1 MCQIPKTQKAAVVES
16 HEKPIEI
23 KSISVPTPGPDDVL
37 VKIEYTG
44 VCHSDLHIAEGDF
57 PIPPK
62 LPLVGG
68 HEGTGKVVALGSNVK
83 DLKIGDSVGV
93 VCLYSACM
101 SCEYCIQG
109 RETVCPKQELAGYS
123 VDGTFQEYCVARASH
138 LARIPD
144 NLPLADAAPILC
156 AGITVYKGLKETEV
170 RSGQFVTIVGAG
182 GGLGHLA
189 IQYAKAMGLKVIA
202 LDTGDEKRKLC
213 VEELGADYFVDFMKE
228 DVVTAVKE
236 ITGGGS
242 HGVLVLSP
250 AEKPFQQAINYT
262 RRWGTVVC
270 IALPA
275 GVKGSFPVFDL
286 VLQRL
291 TIRGSIIGTR
301 QDLAEALE
309 FAARGKVK
317 SHYKIMNLEDIP
329 RVFEDIHAGKV
340 AGRVVVDMHNH

>member
-1 MCQIPKTQKAAVVES
+1 MCQIPKTQKATVVES

-23 KSISVPTPGPDDVL
+23 KSISVHTPGPDDVL

-62 LPLVGG
+62 LPLVNG

-138 LARIPD
+138 LACIPD

-189 IQYAKAMGLKVIA
+189 VQYAKAMGLKVIA

-213 VEELGADYFVDFMKE
+213 V
-228 DVVTAVKE
+228 
-236 ITGGGS
+236 
-242 HGVLVLSP
+242 
-250 AEKPFQQAINYT
+250 
-262 RRWGTVVC
+262 
-270 IALPA
+270 
-275 GVKGSFPVFDL
+275 
-286 VLQRL
+286 
-291 TIRGSIIGTR
+291 
-301 QDLAEALE
+301 
-309 FAARGKVK
+309 
-317 SHYKIMNLEDIP
+317 
-329 RVFEDIHAGKV
+329 
-340 AGRVVVDMHNH
+340 